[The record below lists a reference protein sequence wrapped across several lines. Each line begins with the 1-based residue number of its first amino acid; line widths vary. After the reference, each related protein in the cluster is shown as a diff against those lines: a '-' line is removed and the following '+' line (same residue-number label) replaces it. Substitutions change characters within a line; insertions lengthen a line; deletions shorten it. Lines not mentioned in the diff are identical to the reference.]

1 MKQSKRFL
9 LSFLLMLLCVT
20 LSAQTTITG
29 TVVDETG
36 EGVIGAT
43 VKEKGTSTG
52 TVTDFDG
59 NFTIKVKSGA
69 MLVFSYV
76 GYQTQE
82 LPAQSGMK
90 VVMKDDAQTLS
101 EVVVTGYT
109 TQRKA
114 DLTGAISTVSI
125 DEMAKQ
131 NENNPMKALQG
142 RVPGMNISADGN
154 PSGAA
159 TVRIRGIGTLNN
171 NDPLYII
178 DGVPTKSGMHEL
190 NGNDIESIQ
199 VLKDAASASIY
210 GSRAANGVIIITT
223 KRGKSGQVK
232 VNLDASIAASMY
244 AHPMKV
250 LNSEEW
256 GRALWQAVVNDGQD
270 PNSDKYAAL
279 GYHFDWSYDENG
291 VPQLH
296 GLSMQK
302 YMDAANTVPTADT
315 DWFDKTTRTGV
326 IQNYNVSVSNG
337 SEHGSSFFSLG
348 YYKNLGIIKES
359 DFERFSA
366 RMNTDYKLL
375 GDMLTI
381 GEHFTL
387 NRTSEVSAPGGFLG
401 NVLQYNP
408 SFPVYN
414 TKGEY
419 ANLTGAYS
427 DRENP
432 LEVLDRNKDNRYT
445 YWRTFGDVFIS
456 LQPIKNLMLKTTF
469 GIDYSQKEQR
479 FFTYPIKN
487 GNVANDENAVEA
499 KQEHW
504 MKWMWNAIATYNLEI
519 GKHRA
524 DALVGMELNRQDDT
538 WFAGKRYDYSVLT
551 PDYMWPSAG
560 VGEQQAFGS
569 GEGYS
574 LVSFFGKFNYTYND
588 RYLAS
593 ITLRRD
599 GSSRFGKNNKYG
611 TFPSVSAGW
620 RISEEKFMEPAKE
633 WLDNLKLRASWGQ
646 TGNQDIANTARYSIY
661 KAVYGE
667 AGFGG
672 QSYGTSYDIQGSN
685 GGQTLNSGFKREQLG
700 NDDIKW
706 ETTTQTNLGL
716 DFGFFHN
723 ALYGSVEWYFKK
735 TKDIL
740 VNMPGIGIMGEGSAK
755 WINAGEVENRG
766 FEFNLGYRG
775 NIGDF
780 SFDIAGNISTNRNEV
795 TKLPETIASKGTFGG
810 SGVESVVGH
819 PINSYVGYVFDGI
832 FKSQDEVDNH
842 AKQEGASVGRMR
854 FKDLDSNGIINEK
867 DQEWIYDPTPDF
879 SYGLNVYLQ
888 YKDFDFTMFWQGVQG
903 VDALMTVKP
912 GDDVN
917 GAYKVQTDLWAGVN
931 VANLNKGSRVLD
943 AWTPNNPNSTIPA
956 LSLNDNNNEKRF
968 SSYYVENGSYLKLR
982 TIQLGYNLPK
992 TLTDKLH
999 MSKIRTYLSAQNLL
1013 TIKSS
1018 KFTGEDP
1025 ENPQFGYPIPLNVT
1039 FGVNVSF

>member
-59 NFTIKVKSGA
+59 NFTINVKSGA

-90 VVMKDDAQTLS
+90 VVMKDDAQILS

-114 DLTGAISTVSI
+114 DLTGAVSTVSI

-159 TVRIRGIGTLNN
+159 TVRIRGIGTLND

-178 DGVPTKSGMHEL
+178 DGVPTKTGMHEL

-279 GYHFDWSYDENG
+279 GYHFDWSYGENG

-366 RMNTDYKLL
+366 RINTDYKLL

-387 NRTSEVSAPGGFLG
+387 NRTSEVSAPDGFLG
-401 NVLQYNP
+401 KVLQYNP

-487 GNVANDENAVEA
+487 GNKASDDNAVEA

-538 WFAGKRYDYSVLT
+538 WFAGKRYDYYVLT

-560 VGEQQAFGS
+560 VGEQQASGS
-569 GEGYS
+569 GKGYS

-646 TGNQDIANTARYSIY
+646 TGNQDIDNTARYSIY

-685 GGQTLNSGFKREQLG
+685 GGQTLDSGFRLEQLG

-740 VNMPGIGIMGEGSAK
+740 VKMPGIGIMGEGSAK

-854 FKDLDSNGIINEK
+854 FKDLDGNGIINEK

-888 YKDFDFTMFWQGVQG
+888 YKNFDFTMFWQGVQG

-912 GDDVN
+912 GDEIN
-917 GAYKVQTDLWAGVN
+917 GGYKVQTDLWAGVN

-943 AWTPNNPNSTIPA
+943 AWTPNNPNSNIPA